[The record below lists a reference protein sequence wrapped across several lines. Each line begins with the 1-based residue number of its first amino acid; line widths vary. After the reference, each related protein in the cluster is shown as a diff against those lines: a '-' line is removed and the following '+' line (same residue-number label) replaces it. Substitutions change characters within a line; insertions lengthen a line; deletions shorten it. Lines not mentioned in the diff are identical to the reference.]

1 MTGENIRRT
10 WAEIDLD
17 AIAHNLRE
25 IQKFTSGNARIM
37 AVVKADA
44 YGHGALQV
52 ARSALEN
59 GASWLA
65 VSVLEEALEL
75 RTGGIEAPILI
86 LSDSEPA
93 CAEAIITKEI
103 RQAVY
108 TFDMARTLSAAARRI
123 GKRAKIHLKIDT
135 GMGRIGFRPDSAPE
149 EAERIAALEGIE
161 IEGIFT
167 HFAVADEF
175 SEDSDRYTA
184 EQYRIFYET
193 CEKIEQEKHIHI
205 PLRHAA
211 NSAAILRFP
220 QMHLDLV
227 RAGIILYGLWPSEA
241 MKRCGADLWP
251 AMTLKSAIS
260 YVKTAAPGSR
270 ISYGGTYCIQEPA
283 LIATVPAGYADG
295 YFRILGNRASVY
307 HVKTGAR
314 APVVGRVCMDQM
326 MIDVTQA
333 ARFGSVRT
341 GDEVVLFG
349 GKCDKMPSA
358 DEIASLAETIPYEVT
373 CAVSRRVPRIFLK
386 DGFPVE
392 TVNRLI

>member
-1 MTGENIRRT
+1 
-10 WAEIDLD
+10 
-17 AIAHNLRE
+17 
-25 IQKFTSGNARIM
+25 
-37 AVVKADA
+37 
-44 YGHGALQV
+44 
-52 ARSALEN
+52 
-59 GASWLA
+59 
-65 VSVLEEALEL
+65 
-75 RTGGIEAPILI
+75 
-86 LSDSEPA
+86 
-93 CAEAIITKEI
+93 
-103 RQAVY
+103 
-108 TFDMARTLSAAARRI
+108 
-123 GKRAKIHLKIDT
+123 
-135 GMGRIGFRPDSAPE
+135 
-149 EAERIAALEGIE
+149 
-161 IEGIFT
+161 
-167 HFAVADEF
+167 
-175 SEDSDRYTA
+175 
-184 EQYRIFYET
+184 
-193 CEKIEQEKHIHI
+193 
-205 PLRHAA
+205 
-211 NSAAILRFP
+211 
-220 QMHLDLV
+220 MHLDLV